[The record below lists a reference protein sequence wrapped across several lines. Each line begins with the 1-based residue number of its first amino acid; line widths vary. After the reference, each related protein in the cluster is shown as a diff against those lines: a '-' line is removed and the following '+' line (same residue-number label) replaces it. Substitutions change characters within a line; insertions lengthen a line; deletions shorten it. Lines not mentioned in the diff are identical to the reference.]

1 MKEIKNRRAFLQ
13 YVTKGIL
20 TGVLTFS
27 SFKFG
32 NSFELIPLG
41 DQRDNQI
48 PRINPAYRMNVLN
61 DGTVELYTHTSIGV
75 KVVHTFKGF
84 EADILLTII
93 KERNPKLYTQ
103 ELGLKYYLKEDDC
116 ISRIEF
122 TLKSMENKGF
132 IYYGE
137 LLLVKIK
144 QAGND

>member
-84 EADILLTII
+84 EAFTAATLVYVAISFLITGLVTLYSKRVLTPM
-93 KERNPKLYTQ
+93 KAK
-103 ELGLKYYLKEDDC
+103 
-116 ISRIEF
+116 
-122 TLKSMENKGF
+122 
-132 IYYGE
+132 
-137 LLLVKIK
+137 
-144 QAGND
+144 